1 LEPFTL
7 KAHKLT
13 NRVGV
18 FVLFAMWHKK

>member
-1 LEPFTL
+1 L